1 MVKKELQELSQN
13 NKMKIFNNSILQ
25 IQIVKFKIIFK
36 NKIAKYLL
44 KLVNLHFKNQKNK
57 IKIKKRNQ
65 KINIVKV

>member
-44 KLVNLHFKNQKNK
+44 KLVNLHFKN
-57 IKIKKRNQ
+57 
-65 KINIVKV
+65 